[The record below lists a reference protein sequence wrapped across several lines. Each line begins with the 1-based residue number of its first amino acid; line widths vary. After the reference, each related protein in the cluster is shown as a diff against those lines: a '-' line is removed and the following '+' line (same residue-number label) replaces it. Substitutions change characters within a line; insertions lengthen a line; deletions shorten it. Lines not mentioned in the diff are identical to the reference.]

1 MFMRLDD
8 KPDDDG
14 QPLWEVAKNFLFG
27 VLIAEV
33 WFAVVLA
40 IAFRVR

>member
-8 KPDDDG
+8 KPDDYR
-14 QPLWEVAKNFLFG
+14 QSRWEVAKNFLLG

-33 WFAVVLA
+33 WFAVVLT

>member
-8 KPDDDG
+8 KPDDYG
-14 QPLWEVAKNFLFG
+14 QPFWEVAKNFFLG

-40 IAFRVR
+40 IVSRVR